1 MKIVICGGHFSPAY
15 ALIEE
20 LGKTP
25 DIKII
30 FFGRKFTTEGSGN
43 FSAEYKEISRKKI
56 KSRWIVTGRLQRAL
70 SIYTLQALAKIP
82 IGFLQSF
89 FYLLLERPRLIVS
102 FGGSLSLSVVLCGWL
117 LGIES
122 ITHEQAIIP
131 GLATKINSL
140 FAKKVFVTWPQTKDY
155 FKSGKA
161 ELVGNLTRKVIFK
174 KKARDEKITWF
185 LANDKKTIYITG
197 GNQGSHF
204 LNRIAFEWIKK
215 IRNYQIIHQVGTA
228 NFKGDVEKA
237 KSVAERN
244 YLACGLIKPEDIG
257 AVLNGAFLIISRS
270 GANTCWE
277 IAILKKPA
285 ILIPLPIAA
294 GSEQEKN
301 ARLLKKAGLA
311 EVIDQKDLSI
321 EKLQNTV
328 DKISQNYQK
337 YVKNGEIFAK
347 KLPKGASLELAKY
360 ITRYV

>member
-82 IGFLQSF
+82 VGFLQSF
-89 FYLLLERPRLIVS
+89 FYLLSERPRLIVS
-102 FGGSLSLSVVLCGWL
+102 FGGSLSLPVVFCGWL
-117 LGIES
+117 LGIDS

-140 FAKKVFVTWPQTKDY
+140 FAKKVFVTWPQTKNY
-155 FKSGKA
+155 FDNEKV
-161 ELVGNLTRKVIFK
+161 ELIGNLTRKVIYN
-174 KKARDEKITWF
+174 KKAKDEKIARF
-185 LANDKKTIYITG
+185 LANKKKTIYITG
-197 GNQGSHF
+197 GNQGSHV
-204 LNRIAFEWIKK
+204 LNRFTFEWVKK
-215 IRNYQIIHQVGTA
+215 IKDYQIIHQVGTA
-228 NFKGDVEKA
+228 NFKGDLKKAESIVEK
-237 KSVAERN
+237 N
-244 YLACGLIKPEDIG
+244 YLALELIKPEDIG
-257 AVLNGAFLIISRS
+257 AVLNGAYLIISRS

-277 IAILKKPA
+277 ILQIKKPA

-301 ARLLKKAGLA
+301 ARLLEKAGLA
-311 EVIDQKDLSI
+311 EVIDQKDLSF
-321 EKLQNTV
+321 EKLQKTV

-337 YVKNGEIFAK
+337 YEKRAEIFAK
-347 KLPKGASLELAKY
+347 KLPKD
-360 ITRYV
+360 